1 MKRKNVSARILTGV
15 ISFFHGGS
23 NRDIVHDGFCRRRK
37 CSGSRADH
45 WNRGEE

>member
-1 MKRKNVSARILTGV
+1 MKRKNICPDSDRSIG
-15 ISFFHGGS
+15 FFHGGS